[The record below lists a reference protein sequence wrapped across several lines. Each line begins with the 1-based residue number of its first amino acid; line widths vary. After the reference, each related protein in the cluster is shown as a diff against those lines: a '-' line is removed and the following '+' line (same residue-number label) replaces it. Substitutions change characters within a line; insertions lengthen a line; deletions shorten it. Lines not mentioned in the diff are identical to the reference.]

1 MKLNNLLIIAILML
15 LPYWTWG
22 QEGKKVVE
30 IDLASPEYKSG
41 FTIKEDGEYFITGT
55 YPEDG
60 VPTQNEYGSTKSVIY
75 VAYNVTATITLEN
88 INISLTGEQCP
99 FFARDAKD
107 VTLILK
113 GENSLS
119 SKDNSS
125 SPCLCVP
132 EYENT
137 KITIK
142 NGQDEENPGKLVVSS
157 TSDWPA
163 IGGESY
169 NEINI
174 EGGIIEAIGGDNSSG
189 IGAMDREH
197 SYSSINITGGIVTAI
212 GKGYGSGIGT
222 WSMRGTI
229 LISGG
234 IVTAIS
240 EDRGSGI
247 GGFDMLGDNTITI
260 TGGIVN
266 ASSVNGIGIGGFHES
281 EYNNTITITGGTVT
295 ASSTNGVGIGDIR
308 YKSNA
313 IFSTGDNGNAFI
325 STISGKANLEDINA
339 TYDEADLKGIIFKKK
354 EGKIYGKEVTLS
366 TDAEIFKGN
375 TLTIEEGQ
383 TLIIK
388 EGVTLTN
395 KGTIINNG
403 KILIIDNGKIEGDI
417 QNIQGNTA
425 TQIYTVTYNLNYD
438 NAPKEE
444 IVYVESTSKL
454 SDYKQ
459 PTREYYEFIG
469 WFDSAE
475 DGNKVETVDK
485 ATTVY
490 AHWKKN
496 EIKIATPAQLSGRLR
511 VELEPYEL
519 STLLAEDSYKDIT
532 GYKWSNE
539 DEEHYGLELSD
550 NKIIGTPNKVVESK
564 GSIKIIISGKNCED
578 KEVEIPVV
586 IHKRLSIIDA
596 SIDVFN
602 LTYSGKTAEITIP
615 VLDKITSENIG
626 NASLKFKVS
635 NNEDTTPENSG
646 ADSKSGAPKFAGSYI
661 ITPLFPGNSDYKST
675 EGTTDFFLNI
685 SRKELVVT
693 PKPDQNIFTNEAI
706 EYNVSGAV
714 NEEKPVFT
722 GSLKADNGKVVQND
736 LALEST
742 FARNYSFK
750 IEEDVAITLID
761 NEAVQ
766 SLIRLV
772 GTQNEEGA
780 YLQTVTF
787 NAPEGFL
794 IGLESGTPLKSTV
807 TYSKSFVW
815 NTLGKYD
822 IKYRLMRESNRHISD
837 IFNTN
842 VTVVKSEPDPIIPPV
857 KVYHNINIPTIE
869 GVTVD
874 KGFGNHVVENW
885 DNFTFTITIEE
896 GYRMLSLPV
905 VRVDNEEITFISST
919 DTTYTYRIRQI
930 RSDKN
935 IAITGIV
942 QDPAT
947 SNNAIKPEVPCRVVG
962 GVLYIT
968 VSEPSNLLVYDM
980 MGRRILYRQLT
991 PGTTPIYNL
1000 PKKIL
1005 NFSLNNTGWKM
1016 RIE

>member
-30 IDLASPEYKSG
+30 IDLALPEYSG
-41 FTIKEDGEYFITGT
+41 GCAIKEDGEYFITGT

-60 VPTQNEYGSTKSVIY
+60 VPNAGGENTIGYKTVIY
-75 VAYNVTATITLEN
+75 VDKNVTATITLEN
-88 INISLTGEQCP
+88 VNITLTGEQCP

-119 SKDNSS
+119 SKDPYY
-125 SPCLCVP
+125 SPCLWVP
-132 EYENT
+132 QLENT

-142 NGQDEENPGKLVVSS
+142 NGQDEENPGKLVAST
-157 TSDWPA
+157 TSDWPG
-163 IGGESY
+163 IGGSEYS
-169 NEINI
+169 EINI
-174 EGGIIEAIGGDNSSG
+174 EGGIIEARGGYNSPG
-189 IGAMDREH
+189 IGARDGAY

-212 GKGYGSGIGT
+212 GKGNGSGIGS
-222 WSMRGTI
+222 WSMNGTI

-234 IVTAIS
+234 IVTAKS
-240 EDRGSGI
+240 EGIGSGI
-247 GGFDMLGDNTITI
+247 GGNYIDKD
-260 TGGIVN
+260 
-266 ASSVNGIGIGGFHES
+266 
-281 EYNNTITITGGTVT
+281 NTITITGGTVT
-295 ASSTNGVGIGDIR
+295 ASSTYGEGIGEVRD
-308 YKSNA
+308 KSKV
-313 IFSTGDNGNAFI
+313 IFSTGNNGNAFI
-325 STISGKANLEDINA
+325 STISDNTNSVDINA

-403 KILIIDNGKIEGDI
+403 KILIMDNGKIEGDI

-496 EIKIATPAQLSGRLR
+496 EIKITTPAQLSGQLR
-511 VELEPYEL
+511 VELTPYDL
-519 STLLAEDSYKDIT
+519 TTLLAEDSYKDIT

-539 DEEHYGLELSD
+539 DDEHYGLELSD

-586 IHKRLSIIDA
+586 IHKRLSMIDA

-722 GSLKADNGKVVQND
+722 GSLKAENGKVVQND

-742 FARNYSFK
+742 FEQNYSLTIK
-750 IEEDVAITLID
+750 EDVAITLID

-772 GTQNEEGA
+772 GTQNDEGA

-857 KVYHNINIPTIE
+857 KVYHNITIPTIE

-905 VRVDNEEITFISST
+905 VKVDNEEITFISST

-947 SNNAIKPEVPCRVVG
+947 SNNTIKPEVPCQVVG

-968 VSEPSNLLVYDM
+968 VSEPSNLFVYDM

>member
-22 QEGKKVVE
+22 QEGNKVVE
-30 IDLASPEYKSG
+30 IDLAKHPNGY
-41 FTIKEDGEYFITGT
+41 TIDKDGEYIITGT

-60 VPTQNEYGSTKSVIY
+60 VPNAGRENTGGYEAVIY
-75 VAYNVTATITLEN
+75 VDKNVTATITLEN
-88 INISLTGEQCP
+88 VNITLTGELQCP
-99 FFARDAKD
+99 FFAKDAKD

-119 SKDNSS
+119 SKSTYS
-125 SPCLCVP
+125 CPGLWVP
-132 EYENT
+132 QYKNT

-142 NGQDEENPGKLVVSS
+142 NGQDEENPGKLVASS
-157 TSDWPA
+157 NGLYPG
-163 IGGESY
+163 IGGEGY

-174 EGGIIEAIGGDNSSG
+174 EGGIIEARGGDNYPG
-189 IGAMDREH
+189 IGGTYAVD

-222 WSMRGTI
+222 MFNSGTI

-240 EDRGSGI
+240 EGSGSGI
-247 GGFDMLGDNTITI
+247 GGYSMDKD
-260 TGGIVN
+260 
-266 ASSVNGIGIGGFHES
+266 
-281 EYNNTITITGGTVT
+281 NTITITGGTVT
-295 ASSTNGVGIGDIR
+295 ASSTHGVGIGDSR
-308 YKSNA
+308 NKSSVT
-313 IFSTGDNGNAFI
+313 FSTGDNGNAFI
-325 STISGKANLEDINA
+325 SAISGKANFEDINA
-339 TYDEADLKGIIFKKK
+339 TYDEADLKGIIFKKS

-375 TLTIEEGQ
+375 TLTIESDQ

-403 KILIIDNGKIEGDI
+403 KILIMDNGKIEGDI

-469 WFDSAE
+469 WFDNAE
-475 DGNKVETVDK
+475 GGNKVETVDK
-485 ATTVY
+485 TITVY

-496 EIKIATPAQLSGRLR
+496 EIKIATPAQLSGQLR
-511 VELEPYEL
+511 IELTPYDL
-519 STLLAEDSYKDIT
+519 TTLLAEDSYKDIT

-539 DEEHYGLELSD
+539 DDEHYGLELSD
-550 NKIIGTPNKVVESK
+550 NKISGTPNKVVESK

-586 IHKRLSIIDA
+586 IHKRLSMIDA
-596 SIDVFN
+596 SKDVFN
-602 LTYSGKTAEITIP
+602 LIYSGKTADITIP

-646 ADSKSGAPKFAGSYI
+646 ADSESGAPKFAGSYI

-714 NEEKPVFT
+714 NEENPVFT

-794 IGLESGTPLKSTV
+794 IGLESGTPLKSTT

-905 VRVDNEEITFISST
+905 VKVDNEEITFISST

-947 SNNAIKPEVPCRVVG
+947 SNNTIKPEVPCQVVG

-968 VSEPSNLLVYDM
+968 VSEPSNLFVYDM

>member
-15 LPYWTWG
+15 LPYWAWG
-22 QEGKKVVE
+22 QEGNKVVE
-30 IDLASPEYKSG
+30 IDLALPEYSG
-41 FTIKEDGEYFITGT
+41 GCAIKEDGEYFITGT
-55 YPEDG
+55 YPKDG
-60 VPTQNEYGSTKSVIY
+60 VPNIFAGVLKAVIY
-75 VAYNVTATITLEN
+75 VDINVTATITLEN
-88 INISLTGEQCP
+88 VNISLTGDQCP

-113 GENSLS
+113 GENNIS
-119 SKDNSS
+119 SQHPDSYPGLWIPQYK
-125 SPCLCVP
+125 
-132 EYENT
+132 NT

-142 NGQDEENPGKLVVSS
+142 NGQDEENPGKLVAS
-157 TSDWPA
+157 TNGSYPG
-163 IGGESY
+163 IGGHSY

-174 EGGIIEAIGGDNSSG
+174 EGGIIEARGGDDYPGIGGTYAVD
-189 IGAMDREH
+189 

-222 WSMRGTI
+222 MFNSGTI

-240 EDRGSGI
+240 EGSGSGI
-247 GGFDMLGDNTITI
+247 GGETMYGD
-260 TGGIVN
+260 
-266 ASSVNGIGIGGFHES
+266 
-281 EYNNTITITGGTVT
+281 NTITITGGTVT
-295 ASSTNGVGIGDIR
+295 ASSTHGVGIGDSR
-308 YKSNA
+308 NKSSVT
-313 IFSTGDNGNAFI
+313 FSTGDNGNAFI
-325 STISGKANLEDINA
+325 SAISGKANSEDINA

-354 EGKIYGKEVTLS
+354 EGKIYGNEVTLS

-375 TLTIEEGQ
+375 TLTIESNQ

-403 KILIIDNGKIEGDI
+403 KILIMDNGKIEGDI
-417 QNIQGNTA
+417 QNIQGNPA

-438 NAPKEE
+438 ITPKEE
-444 IVYVESTSKL
+444 TVYVESTSKL

-496 EIKIATPAQLSGRLR
+496 EIKIATPAQLSGQLR
-511 VELEPYEL
+511 VESTPYDL
-519 STLLAEDSYKDIT
+519 TTLLAEDSYKDIT

-539 DEEHYGLELSD
+539 DDEHYGLELSD

-564 GSIKIIISGKNCED
+564 GSVKIIISGKNCED

-586 IHKRLSIIDA
+586 IHKRLSMIDA
-596 SIDVFN
+596 SIDMFN
-602 LTYSGKTAEITIP
+602 LTYSGKTADITIP

-646 ADSKSGAPKFAGSYI
+646 ADSESGAPKFAGNYI

-714 NEEKPVFT
+714 NEENPVFT

-857 KVYHNINIPTIE
+857 KVYHNITIPTIE

-930 RSDKN
+930 RSDKD

-947 SNNAIKPEVPCRVVG
+947 SNNSIKPEVPCQVVG

-968 VSEPSNLLVYDM
+968 VSEPSNLFVYDM

>member
-15 LPYWTWG
+15 LPYWAWG
-22 QEGKKVVE
+22 QEGNKVVE
-30 IDLASPEYKSG
+30 IDLALPEYKNG

-75 VAYNVTATITLEN
+75 IYINVTATITLEN
-88 INISLTGEQCP
+88 VNITLTGENQCP
-99 FFARDAKD
+99 FTAFEAND

-113 GENSLS
+113 GENILS
-119 SKDNSS
+119 NSKNGDA
-125 SPCLCVP
+125 PGLWVP
-132 EYENT
+132 KEYMS

-163 IGGESY
+163 IGGDGY

-174 EGGIIEAIGGDNSSG
+174 EGGIIEAIGGVDSPG
-189 IGAMDREH
+189 IGAFNEAD

-212 GKGYGSGIGT
+212 GKGHGSGIGT
-222 WSMRGTI
+222 MFNSGTI

-240 EDRGSGI
+240 EGSGSGI
-247 GGFDMLGDNTITI
+247 GGETMYGD
-260 TGGIVN
+260 
-266 ASSVNGIGIGGFHES
+266 
-281 EYNNTITITGGTVT
+281 NTITITGGTVT
-295 ASSTNGVGIGDIR
+295 ASSTHGVGIGDSR
-308 YKSNA
+308 NKSSVT
-313 IFSTGDNGNAFI
+313 FSTGDNGNAFI
-325 STISGKANLEDINA
+325 SAISGDANSEDINA

-375 TLTIEEGQ
+375 TLTIESDQ

-395 KGTIINNG
+395 NGTIINKG
-403 KILIIDNGKIEGDI
+403 KILIMDNGKIEGDI

-438 NAPKEE
+438 ITPKEE
-444 IVYVESTSKL
+444 IVYVESNSKL

-469 WFDSAE
+469 WFDNAE
-475 DGNKVETVDK
+475 GGNKVETVNK
-485 ATTVY
+485 TITVY

-496 EIKIATPAQLSGRLR
+496 EIKIATPAQLSGQLR
-511 VELEPYEL
+511 VELTPYDL

-539 DEEHYGLELSD
+539 DDEHYGLELSD
-550 NKIIGTPNKVVESK
+550 NKISGTPNKVVESK
-564 GSIKIIISGKNCED
+564 GSVKIIISGKNCEE

-586 IHKRLSIIDA
+586 IHKRLSMIDA
-596 SIDVFN
+596 SIDIFN

-646 ADSKSGAPKFAGSYI
+646 ADSESGAPKFAGSYI

-722 GSLKADNGKVVQND
+722 GSLKAENGKVVQND

-742 FARNYSFK
+742 FARNYSLT

-772 GTQNEEGA
+772 GTQNDEGA

-857 KVYHNINIPTIE
+857 KVYHNITIPTIE

-905 VRVDNEEITFISST
+905 VRVGNEEIKLISST

-947 SNNAIKPEVPCRVVG
+947 SNNAIKPEVPCQVVG

-968 VSEPSNLLVYDM
+968 VSEPSNLFVYDM

>member
-15 LPYWTWG
+15 LPYWAWG
-22 QEGKKVVE
+22 QEGNKVVE
-30 IDLASPEYKSG
+30 IDLALPEYKSG
-41 FTIKEDGEYFITGT
+41 YTIQEDGEYIITGT
-55 YPEDG
+55 YPKDG

-75 VAYNVTATITLEN
+75 VDENVTATITLEN
-88 INISLTGEQCP
+88 VNITLTGENQCP
-99 FFARDAKD
+99 FTAFGAND

-113 GENSLS
+113 GENILS
-119 SKDNSS
+119 NSEYGMA
-125 SPCLCVP
+125 PGLWVP
-132 EYENT
+132 KNYMS

-142 NGQDEENPGKLVVSS
+142 NGQDEVNPGKLDVS
-157 TSDWPA
+157 TKSDWPA
-163 IGGESY
+163 IGGDGY

-174 EGGIIEAIGGDNSSG
+174 EGGIIEASGGDDSSG
-189 IGAMDREH
+189 IGAYVYAD

-212 GKGYGSGIGT
+212 GKGRGCGIGT
-222 WSMRGTI
+222 MDDFGTI

-240 EDRGSGI
+240 EGRGSGI
-247 GGFDMLGDNTITI
+247 GGYSRDND
-260 TGGIVN
+260 
-266 ASSVNGIGIGGFHES
+266 
-281 EYNNTITITGGTVT
+281 NTITITGGTVT
-295 ASSTNGVGIGDIR
+295 ASSTNGNSIGDFKD
-308 YKSNA
+308 KSKV
-313 IFSTGDNGNAFI
+313 IFSTGNNGNAFI
-325 STISGKANLEDINA
+325 STISDNANSVDINA

-395 KGTIINNG
+395 NG
-403 KILIIDNGKIEGDI
+403 KILIVDNGKIEGDI
-417 QNIQGNTA
+417 QNIKGNPV

-438 NAPKEE
+438 ITPKEE
-444 IVYVESTSKL
+444 TVYVESTSKL

-469 WFDSAE
+469 WFDNAE
-475 DGNKVETVDK
+475 GGNKVETVDK

-496 EIKIATPAQLSGRLR
+496 EIKITTPAQLSGQLR
-511 VELEPYEL
+511 VELTPYDL
-519 STLLAEDSYKDIT
+519 TTLLAEDSYKDIT

-539 DEEHYGLELSD
+539 DDEHYGLELSD

-586 IHKRLSIIDA
+586 IHKRLSMIDA

-722 GSLKADNGKVVQND
+722 GSLKAENGKVVQND

-772 GTQNEEGA
+772 GTQNDEGA

-857 KVYHNINIPTIE
+857 KVYHNITIPTIE

-947 SNNAIKPEVPCRVVG
+947 SNNTIKPEVPCRVVG

-968 VSEPSNLLVYDM
+968 VSEPSNLFVYDM

>member
-1 MKLNNLLIIAILML
+1 MK
-15 LPYWTWG
+15 
-22 QEGKKVVE
+22 
-30 IDLASPEYKSG
+30 IDLALPEYCG
-41 FTIKEDGEYFITGT
+41 GCAIKEDGEYFITGT
-55 YPEDG
+55 YPEDR
-60 VPTQNEYGSTKSVIY
+60 VPNAGGENTRGYEAVIY
-75 VAYNVTATITLEN
+75 VDKNVTATITLEN
-88 INISLTGEQCP
+88 VNISLTGDQCP
-99 FFARDAKD
+99 FWARDAKD

-125 SPCLCVP
+125 SPCLYVP

-142 NGQDEENPGKLVVSS
+142 NGQNKENPGKLVVSS

-174 EGGIIEAIGGDNSSG
+174 EGGIIEARGGGDDSSG
-189 IGAMDREH
+189 IGAYVFAD
-197 SYSSINITGGIVTAI
+197 SYSFINIKGGIVTAI
-212 GKGYGSGIGT
+212 GKGRGCGIG
-222 WSMRGTI
+222 SLDKFGTI

-234 IVTAIS
+234 IVTAIC
-240 EDRGSGI
+240 EGIGSGI
-247 GGFDMLGDNTITI
+247 GGYGNSKDC
-260 TGGIVN
+260 
-266 ASSVNGIGIGGFHES
+266 A
-281 EYNNTITITGGTVT
+281 ITITGGTVT
-295 ASSTNGVGIGDIR
+295 ASSTYGVGIGSMID
-308 YKSNA
+308 KSSVT
-313 IFSTGDNGNAFI
+313 FSTSDNGNAFI
-325 STISGKANLEDINA
+325 SAISGDANSEDINA
-339 TYDEADLKGIIFKKK
+339 TYDEADLKGIIFKKS
-354 EGKIYGKEVTLS
+354 EGKIYGNEVTLS

-375 TLTIEEGQ
+375 TLTIESDQ

-395 KGTIINNG
+395 NGTIINKG
-403 KILIIDNGKIEGDI
+403 KILIMDNGKIEGDI
-417 QNIQGNTA
+417 QNIQGNPA

-438 NAPKEE
+438 ITPKEE
-444 IVYVESTSKL
+444 TVYVESNSKL

-475 DGNKVETVDK
+475 GGNKVETVDK
-485 ATTVY
+485 TITVY

-496 EIKIATPAQLSGRLR
+496 EIKIATPAQLSGQLR
-511 VELEPYEL
+511 IELTPYDL
-519 STLLAEDSYKDIT
+519 TTLLAEDSYKDIT

-539 DEEHYGLELSD
+539 DDEHYGLELSD
-550 NKIIGTPNKVVESK
+550 NKILGTPNKVVESK

-586 IHKRLSIIDA
+586 IHKRLSMIDA

-615 VLDKITSENIG
+615 VLDKITSEFIG

-646 ADSKSGAPKFAGSYI
+646 ADSESGAPKFAGSYI
-661 ITPLFPGNSDYKST
+661 ITPLFPGNSDYEST

-714 NEEKPVFT
+714 NEENPVFT
-722 GSLKADNGKVVQND
+722 GSLKAENGKVVQND

-742 FARNYSFK
+742 FARNYSLT

-815 NTLGKYD
+815 NTLGRYD
-822 IKYRLMRESNRHISD
+822 VKYRLMRESNRHISD

-842 VTVVKSEPDPIIPPV
+842 VTVVKSKPDPIIPPA
-857 KVYHNINIPTIE
+857 KIYHNVTISTIE

-885 DNFTFTITIEE
+885 DNFTFTITIDE

-905 VRVDNEEITFISST
+905 VRVDNEEIKFISST

-930 RSDKN
+930 RSDKD

-947 SNNAIKPEVPCRVVG
+947 SNNSIKPEVPCQVVG

-980 MGRRILYRQLT
+980 MGRRILYQQLT

-1005 NFSLNNTGWKM
+1005 NFSLNKNTGWKM

>member
-22 QEGKKVVE
+22 QEGNKVVE
-30 IDLASPEYKSG
+30 IDLALPEYKSG

-75 VAYNVTATITLEN
+75 VDENVTATITLEN
-88 INISLTGEQCP
+88 VNITLTGENQCP
-99 FFARDAKD
+99 FIAFEAND

-113 GENSLS
+113 GENILS
-119 SKDNSS
+119 NSEYGRA
-125 SPCLCVP
+125 PGLWVP
-132 EYENT
+132 KKYMS

-142 NGQDEENPGKLVVSS
+142 NRQDEVNPGKLDVS
-157 TSDWPA
+157 TKSDWPA
-163 IGGESY
+163 IGGNGY

-174 EGGIIEAIGGDNSSG
+174 EGGIIEAKGGPHNSG
-189 IGAMDREH
+189 IGSKYGVYSD
-197 SYSSINITGGIVTAI
+197 SSINITGGIITAT
-212 GKGYGSGIGT
+212 GQDEGAGIG
-222 WSMRGTI
+222 SRDNYGTI

-234 IVTAIS
+234 IVTAKS
-240 EDRGSGI
+240 EGRGSGI
-247 GGFDMLGDNTITI
+247 GGEAMFGDNTITI

-266 ASSVNGIGIGGFHES
+266 ASSVSGVGIGGFHES

-295 ASSTNGVGIGDIR
+295 ASSTHGIGIGDEID
-308 YKSNA
+308 KSSV
-313 IFSTGDNGNAFI
+313 IFSTGNNGNAFI
-325 STISGKANLEDINA
+325 STISDNANSVDINA
-339 TYDEADLKGIIFKKK
+339 TYDEADLKGIIFKKR

-366 TDAEIFKGN
+366 ADAEIFKGN

-395 KGTIINNG
+395 NG
-403 KILIIDNGKIEGDI
+403 KILIVDNGKIEGDI

-438 NAPKEE
+438 ITPKEE
-444 IVYVESTSKL
+444 TVYVESTSKL

-469 WFDSAE
+469 WFDNAE
-475 DGNKVETVDK
+475 GGNKVETVDK

-496 EIKIATPAQLSGRLR
+496 EIKITTPAQLSGQLR
-511 VELEPYEL
+511 VESTPYDL
-519 STLLAEDSYKDIT
+519 TTLLAEDSYKDIT

-539 DEEHYGLELSD
+539 DDEHYGLELSD
-550 NKIIGTPNKVVESK
+550 NKISGTPNKVVESK

-586 IHKRLSIIDA
+586 IHKRLSMIDA
-596 SIDVFN
+596 SKDVFN
-602 LTYSGKTAEITIP
+602 LIYSGKTADITIP
-615 VLDKITSENIG
+615 VLDKITSEFIG

-646 ADSKSGAPKFAGSYI
+646 ADSESGAPKFAGNYI

-722 GSLKADNGKVVQND
+722 GSLKAENGKVVQND

-742 FARNYSFK
+742 FARNYSLT

-772 GTQNEEGA
+772 GTQNDEGA

-905 VRVDNEEITFISST
+905 VKVDNEEITFISST

-930 RSDKN
+930 RSDKD

-947 SNNAIKPEVPCRVVG
+947 SNNAIKPEVPCQVVG

-968 VSEPSNLLVYDM
+968 VSEPSNLFVYDM

>member
-1 MKLNNLLIIAILML
+1 MKLNNLLIIATLML

-30 IDLASPEYKSG
+30 IDLALPEYSG
-41 FTIKEDGEYFITGT
+41 GCAIKEDGEYFITGT

-75 VAYNVTATITLEN
+75 VDRNVTATITLEN
-88 INISLTGEQCP
+88 VNITLTGENQCP
-99 FFARDAKD
+99 FIALEAND

-113 GENSLS
+113 GENILS
-119 SKDNSS
+119 NSKNGDA
-125 SPCLCVP
+125 PGLWIP
-132 EYENT
+132 KEYMS

-163 IGGESY
+163 IGGDGY

-174 EGGIIEAIGGDNSSG
+174 EGGIIEARGGPHNSG
-189 IGAMDREH
+189 IGSKNEVN
-197 SYSSINITGGIVTAI
+197 SNSSINITGGILTAT
-212 GKGYGSGIGT
+212 GQDEGAGIG
-222 WSMRGTI
+222 SRDNYGTI

-234 IVTAIS
+234 IVTAKS
-240 EDRGSGI
+240 EGRGSGI
-247 GGFDMLGDNTITI
+247 GGEAMFGDNTITI

-266 ASSVNGIGIGGFHES
+266 ASSVSGVGIGGFHES

-295 ASSTNGVGIGDIR
+295 ASSTHGIGIGDEID
-308 YKSNA
+308 KSSV
-313 IFSTGDNGNAFI
+313 IFSTGNNGNAFI
-325 STISGKANLEDINA
+325 STISDNANSVDINA
-339 TYDEADLKGIIFKKK
+339 TYDEADLKGIIFKKR

-366 TDAEIFKGN
+366 ADAEIFKGN

-395 KGTIINNG
+395 NG
-403 KILIIDNGKIEGDI
+403 KILIVDNGKIEGDI
-417 QNIQGNTA
+417 QNIKGNPV

-438 NAPKEE
+438 ITPKEE

-511 VELEPYEL
+511 VELTPYDL
-519 STLLAEDSYKDIT
+519 TTLLAEDSYKDIT

-539 DEEHYGLELSD
+539 DDEHYGLELSD

-586 IHKRLSIIDA
+586 IHKRLSMIDA
-596 SIDVFN
+596 SIDIFN

-714 NEEKPVFT
+714 NEENPVFT

-772 GTQNEEGA
+772 GTQNDEGA

-857 KVYHNINIPTIE
+857 KVYHNITIPTIE

-947 SNNAIKPEVPCRVVG
+947 SNNSIKPEVPCQVVG

-968 VSEPSNLLVYDM
+968 VSEPSNLFVYDM

>member
-15 LPYWTWG
+15 LPYWAWG
-22 QEGKKVVE
+22 QEGNKVVK
-30 IDLASPEYKSG
+30 INLASPEYSG
-41 FTIKEDGEYFITGT
+41 GCAIKEDGEYFITGT

-60 VPTQNEYGSTKSVIY
+60 VPNAGGENTRGYKTVIY
-75 VAYNVTATITLEN
+75 VDKNVTATITLEN
-88 INISLTGEQCP
+88 VNISLTGVYQCP

-107 VTLILK
+107 VTLILR
-113 GENSLS
+113 GENILS
-119 SKDNSS
+119 SKDSHY
-125 SPCLCVP
+125 SPCLWTP
-132 EYENT
+132 KYENT

-142 NGQDEENPGKLVVSS
+142 NGQDEENPGKLVASTS
-157 TSDWPA
+157 MTSDWPG
-163 IGGESY
+163 IGGSEYS
-169 NEINI
+169 EINI
-174 EGGIIEAIGGDNSSG
+174 EGGIIEARGGYNSPG
-189 IGAMDREH
+189 IGARDGAY

-212 GKGYGSGIGT
+212 GKGSGSGIGS
-222 WSMRGTI
+222 WSMNGTI

-234 IVTAIS
+234 IVTAKS
-240 EDRGSGI
+240 EGIGSGI
-247 GGFDMLGDNTITI
+247 GGNYIDKD
-260 TGGIVN
+260 
-266 ASSVNGIGIGGFHES
+266 
-281 EYNNTITITGGTVT
+281 NTITITGGTVT
-295 ASSTNGVGIGDIR
+295 ASSTYGEGIGEVRD
-308 YKSNA
+308 KSKV
-313 IFSTGDNGNAFI
+313 IFSTGNNGNAFI
-325 STISGKANLEDINA
+325 STISDNANSVDINA

-375 TLTIEEGQ
+375 TLTIESDQ

-403 KILIIDNGKIEGDI
+403 KILIMDNGKIEGDI
-417 QNIQGNTA
+417 QNIQGNPA

-438 NAPKEE
+438 ITPKEE
-444 IVYVESTSKL
+444 IGYVESTSKL
-454 SDYKQ
+454 SDNKQ
-459 PTREYYEFIG
+459 PVRKYYEFIG
-469 WFDSAE
+469 WFDNAE

-496 EIKIATPAQLSGRLR
+496 EIKIATPAQLSGQLR
-511 VELEPYEL
+511 VELTPYEL

-564 GSIKIIISGKNCED
+564 GSVKIIISGKNCED

-586 IHKRLSIIDA
+586 IHKRLSMIDA
-596 SIDVFN
+596 SKDVFN
-602 LTYSGKTAEITIP
+602 LIYSGKTADITIP

-646 ADSKSGAPKFAGSYI
+646 ADSESGAPKFAGNYI

-675 EGTTDFFLNI
+675 EETTDFFLNI

-714 NEEKPVFT
+714 NEENPVFT

-742 FARNYSFK
+742 FARNYSLT

-857 KVYHNINIPTIE
+857 KVYHNITIPTIE

-905 VRVDNEEITFISST
+905 VKVDNEEITFISST

-947 SNNAIKPEVPCRVVG
+947 SNNAIKPEVPCQVVG

-968 VSEPSNLLVYDM
+968 VSEPSNLFVYDM